1 MHVPKKHFPIVG
13 ILGIIVIAA
22 AGGGI
27 YYYQFV
33 IPHAT
38 TTYTP
43 VHRLVFITATIVEG
57 SANGH
62 GFAIYGASYLNQS
75 KLPDFNQSY
84 GPVLTGVKYTNYTVS
99 SSTDIDA
106 RVGDNMTFYI
116 RGISDTSTMCGSNP
130 CQVPGIAGHGIAIS
144 GPGPVTV
151 DSGTLPCG
159 QPSCAIPFGGRYT
172 VTVTFRTAGTYT
184 YFCYIPCSPQH
195 GIMDGSKVVS

>member
-43 VHRLVFITATIVEG
+43 VHRLVFMTATIVEG

-116 RGISDTSTMCGSNP
+116 RGISDTSTASTSPAAKRLLNNSP
-130 CQVPGIAGHGIAIS
+130 PPNSAIS
-144 GPGPVTV
+144 FPGFVRSSPTTR
-151 DSGTLPCG
+151 SAL
-159 QPSCAIPFGGRYT
+159 ALT
-172 VTVTFRTAGTYT
+172 VT
-184 YFCYIPCSPQH
+184 
-195 GIMDGSKVVS
+195 